1 MSTKEKAHNHLWSRI
16 QHTERELVEL
26 QNEMCSLGHKGET
39 RISIGKLEKCYE
51 ATEDRLSMYNYLFKL
66 VELDED

>member
-1 MSTKEKAHNHLWSRI
+1 MSPREKAHNHLWSRI

-26 QNEMCSLGHKGET
+26 QNEMCSRGQN
-39 RISIGKLEKCYE
+39 RISLSTLEKMYE
-51 ATEDRLSMYNYLFKL
+51 STENKLGMYNYLFKL

>member
-1 MSTKEKAHNHLWSRI
+1 MSPKEKAHNHLWSRI

-26 QNEMCSLGHKGET
+26 RNDMCSRGQN
-39 RISIGKLEKCYE
+39 RISLSTLEKMYE
-51 ATEDRLSMYNYLFKL
+51 STENRLGMYNYLFKL

>member
-1 MSTKEKAHNHLWSRI
+1 MSPKEKAQNHLWSRI

-26 QNEMCSLGHKGET
+26 QKDMCSRSQN
-39 RISIGKLEKCYE
+39 RISLATLEKMYE
-51 ATEDRLSMYNYLFKL
+51 STENKLGMYNYLFKL